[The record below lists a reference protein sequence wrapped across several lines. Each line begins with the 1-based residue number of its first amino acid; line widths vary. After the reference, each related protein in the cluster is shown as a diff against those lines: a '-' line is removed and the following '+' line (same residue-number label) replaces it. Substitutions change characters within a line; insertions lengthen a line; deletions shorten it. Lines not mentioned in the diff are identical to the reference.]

1 VLLVCAG
8 LIAAAIGTLLQQ
20 TDSLR
25 RLELQT
31 VDTRFSVRGP
41 ERAPD
46 DIVVVGVDDVTFGQL
61 DQQWPL
67 RRTVHAEVIDRLRKA
82 GAKLIAYD
90 IQFTEQSP
98 PGQEDEDSALLGAIA
113 DTGGRVVL
121 ATTETGRGGS
131 NKIFGGGDILSQI
144 DARPGNALIPADPG
158 AVRRRVPYSVGGLKS
173 FALVAAERASGKK
186 YTPADFGA
194 GGSWIDFH
202 GPPRSVPYVSMSKVL
217 SGDFRPSAFRGKIV
231 VVGAAAPSLQD
242 VSATS
247 TSGSGLAA
255 GPEIQAEAIST
266 ILRGLPLHGSPSL
279 LALVLLLAFAAVP
292 PLVSSRLAPIRAFLA
307 SIGVGGAYAVVAQVA
322 FDHGR
327 ILPVVYPLVTLGLSA
342 VATIA
347 VQYLFESFERQRVR
361 DYFARFVPETVVDE
375 VLAQTDGA
383 LRLGGVGRECTVL
396 FSDLRGFTSFG
407 EGKQPAEVIEI
418 LNDYLTEMSDAILD
432 NGGTLIS
439 YMGDGIMAIFGAPL
453 DQPDHRDR
461 ALATARE
468 MLERLGRFNA
478 RMNERALGDG
488 FRMGVGINTG
498 PVMCGNVGSQRRL
511 EYTAIGDTVNTA
523 SRVESMTK
531 GTDFQVFVADS
542 CRSGLDPMPEDLVF
556 VDDLPVRGRQGLIRL
571 WGLVEEPARAGGAPA
586 QDPATA
592 VSAD

>member
-8 LIAAAIGTLLQQ
+8 LIAAAIGTILQQ

-25 RLELQT
+25 RLELQS
-31 VDTRFSVRGP
+31 VDTRFSVRGSEP
-41 ERAPD
+41 APK
-46 DIVVVGVDDVTFGQL
+46 DIVVVGVDDTTFGAL
-61 DQQWPL
+61 NQQWPF
-67 RRTVHAEVIDRLRKA
+67 RRTIHADVIDRLRKA

-90 IQFTEQSP
+90 VQFTEKSA
-98 PGQEDEDSALLGAIA
+98 PGHEDDDSALLGAIF
-113 DTGGRVVL
+113 DTRGRVVL
-121 ATTETGRGGS
+121 ATTETGPGGS
-131 NKIFGGGDILSQI
+131 NKIFGGGSILRQI
-144 DARPGNALIPADPG
+144 DARPGNALLPLDPG
-158 AVRRRVPYSVGGLKS
+158 AVRRRVPYRVNGLKS
-173 FALVAAERASGKK
+173 FALVAAERVSGKT

-194 GGSWIDFH
+194 GGAWIDFH
-202 GPPRSVPYVSMSKVL
+202 GPPHSVPYVSMSRVL
-217 SGDFRPSAFRGKIV
+217 SGQFPPSAFRGKIV

-266 ILRGLPLHGSPSL
+266 ILRGLPLHGSSSL

-292 PLVSSRLAPIRAFLA
+292 PLLSSRLAPVGAFVA
-307 SIGVGGAYAVVAQVA
+307 SVGAGGAYAVVAQVA

-361 DYFARFVPETVVDE
+361 DYFARFVPEAVVDE

-432 NGGTLIS
+432 HGGTLIS

-488 FRMGVGINTG
+488 FRMGIGINTG
-498 PVMCGNVGSQRRL
+498 PVMCGNVGSHRRL

-523 SRVESMTK
+523 SRLESMTK
-531 GTDFQVFVADS
+531 GTEFQVYVADS
-542 CRSGLDPMPEDLVF
+542 CRSKLDPMPEDLVF
-556 VDDLPVRGRQGLIRL
+556 VDDLPVRGRQGRVRL
-571 WGLVEEPARAGGAPA
+571 WGLVEEPARAARAPA
-586 QDPATA
+586 HDPATA
-592 VSAD
+592 VSVE

>member
-8 LIAAAIGTLLQQ
+8 LIAAAIGTILQQ

-25 RLELQT
+25 QLELQT

-41 ERAPD
+41 ARPPD
-46 DIVVVGVDDVTFGQL
+46 DVVVVGVDDVTFEYVGK
-61 DQQWPL
+61 QWPFP
-67 RRTVHAEVIDRLRKA
+67 RTVHADVIDRLRKA

-90 IQFTEQSP
+90 VQFTEKSSP
-98 PGQEDEDSALLGAIA
+98 GHEDDDSALLGAIF
-113 DTGGRVVL
+113 DTRGRVVL
-121 ATTETGRGGS
+121 ATTETEKGKTG
-131 NKIFGGGDILSQI
+131 IFGGGDILRQI
-144 DARPGNALIPADPG
+144 GARAGNALLPLDPG
-158 AVRRRVPYSVGGLKS
+158 AVMRRVGSSVAGLKS
-173 FALVAAERASGKK
+173 FALVAAERASGKSYK
-186 YTPADFGA
+186 AADFGA
-194 GGSWIDFH
+194 GGAWIDFH
-202 GPPRSVPYVSMSKVL
+202 GPPRSVPYVSMSRVL
-217 SGDFRPSAFRGKIV
+217 SGHFRPSAFRGKIV

-266 ILRGLPLHGSPSL
+266 ILRGLPLHGSSSL
-279 LALVLLLAFAAVP
+279 LGLVLLLVFAAVP
-292 PLVSSRLAPIRAFLA
+292 PLVSSRLAPVRAFLA
-307 SIGVGGAYAVVAQVA
+307 SVGAGGAYAVVAQVA

-361 DYFARFVPETVVDE
+361 DYFARFVPEKVVDE

-407 EGKQPAEVIEI
+407 EGKQPAEVIEV

-432 NGGTLIS
+432 HGGTLIS

-488 FRMGVGINTG
+488 FRMGIGINTG
-498 PVMCGNVGSQRRL
+498 PVMCGNVGSHRRL

-523 SRVESMTK
+523 SRLESMTK
-531 GTDFQVFVADS
+531 GTEFQVFVADS
-542 CRSGLDPMPEDLVF
+542 CRSALDPMPEDLVF
-556 VDDLPVRGRQGLIRL
+556 VDDLPVRGRQGRVRL
-571 WGLVEEPARAGGAPA
+571 WGLVEEPAQPKRAPA
-586 QDPATA
+586 QAPATP
-592 VSAD
+592 VIVD

>member
-25 RLELQT
+25 QLELQT

-41 ERAPD
+41 ARPPD
-46 DIVVVGVDDVTFGQL
+46 DVVVVGVDDVTFKYVGK
-61 DQQWPL
+61 QWPFP
-67 RRTVHAEVIDRLRKA
+67 RTVHADVIDRLRKA

-90 IQFTEQSP
+90 VQFTEKSP
-98 PGQEDEDSALLGAIA
+98 PGHEAEDSALLGAIF
-113 DTGGRVVL
+113 DTRGRVVL
-121 ATTETGRGGS
+121 ATTETEKGKTGV
-131 NKIFGGGDILSQI
+131 FGGGDILRQI
-144 DARPGNALIPADPG
+144 DARAGNALLPLDPG
-158 AVRRRVPYSVGGLKS
+158 AVMRRVGYSVAGLKS

-186 YTPADFGA
+186 YAPADFGA
-194 GGSWIDFH
+194 GGAWIDFH
-202 GPPRSVPYVSMSKVL
+202 GPPRSVPYISMSNVL
-217 SGDFRPSAFRGKIV
+217 LGRFAPSTFQGKIV

-266 ILRGLPLHGSPSL
+266 ILRGLPLHGSSSL
-279 LALVLLLAFAAVP
+279 LALVLLLAFASAP
-292 PLVSSRLAPIRAFLA
+292 PLLSSRLAPIRAFLA
-307 SIGVGGAYAVVAQVA
+307 SVGAGGAYAVIAQVA

-347 VQYLFESFERQRVR
+347 VQYLFESFERRRVR
-361 DYFARFVPETVVDE
+361 DYFARFVPEAVVDE

-407 EGKQPAEVIEI
+407 EGKRPAEVIEV

-432 NGGTLIS
+432 HGGTLIS

-488 FRMGVGINTG
+488 FRMGIGINTG
-498 PVMCGNVGSQRRL
+498 PVMCGNVGSHRRL

-523 SRVESMTK
+523 SRLESMTK
-531 GTDFQVFVADS
+531 GTEFQVFVADS
-542 CRSGLDPMPEDLVF
+542 CRSALDPMPEDLVF
-556 VDDLPVRGRQGLIRL
+556 VDDLPVRGRQGRVRL
-571 WGLVEEPARAGGAPA
+571 WGLVEEPAEPERAPA
-586 QDPATA
+586 RAPATV

>member
-8 LIAAAIGTLLQQ
+8 LIAAAIGTILQQ

-41 ERAPD
+41 ERAPGD
-46 DIVVVGVDDVTFGQL
+46 VVVVGVDAATFKLL
-61 DQQWPL
+61 DKQWPFP
-67 RRTVHAEVIDRLRKA
+67 RTVHADVIDRLRKA
-82 GAKLIAYD
+82 GAKVIAYD
-90 IQFTEQSP
+90 VQFTEQSP
-98 PGQEDEDSALLGAIA
+98 PGHRNEDSALLGAIF
-113 DTGGRVVL
+113 DTRGRVVL
-121 ATTETGRGGS
+121 ATTETEKGKTGV
-131 NKIFGGGDILSQI
+131 FGGGDILRQI
-144 DARPGNALIPADPG
+144 DARAGNALIPADPG

-173 FALVAAERASGKK
+173 FALVAAERASGKRS
-186 YTPADFGA
+186 TPADFGA
-194 GGSWIDFH
+194 GGAWIDFH

-217 SGDFRPSAFRGKIV
+217 QGQFPAAAFRGKIV
-231 VVGAAAPSLQD
+231 VVGAVAPSLQD

-247 TSGSGLAA
+247 TSGSGLAS

-266 ILRGLPLHGSPSL
+266 ILRRLPLHGSPSL
-279 LALVLLLAFAAVP
+279 LALALLLAFAAVP
-292 PLVSSRLAPIRAFLA
+292 PLLSSRLAPVRAFVA
-307 SIGVGGAYAVVAQVA
+307 SVAAGGAYAVVAQVA

-361 DYFARFVPETVVDE
+361 DYFARFVPEKVVDE

-383 LRLGGVGRECTVL
+383 LRLGGVGRECTVM
-396 FSDLRGFTSFG
+396 FTDLRGFTSFG

-432 NGGTLIS
+432 HGGTLIS

-488 FRMGVGINTG
+488 FRMGIGINTG

-523 SRVESMTK
+523 SRIESMTK

-542 CRSGLDPMPEDLVF
+542 ARSGLDPIPEDLVF
-556 VDDLPVRGRQGLIRL
+556 VDDLPVRGRQGTVRL
-571 WGLVEEPARAGGAPA
+571 WGLVEEPAQPERAPA
-586 QDPATA
+586 HDPATV

>member
-8 LIAAAIGTLLQQ
+8 LIATVIGAVLQQ

-25 RLELQT
+25 RLELQS

-41 ERAPD
+41 EPAPKD
-46 DIVVVGVDDVTFGQL
+46 VVVVGVDAATFGAL
-61 DQQWPL
+61 NQQWPF
-67 RRTVHAEVIDRLRKA
+67 RRTIHADVIDRLRKA

-90 IQFTEQSP
+90 VQFTEKSSP
-98 PGQEDEDSALLGAIA
+98 GHEDDDSALLGAIF
-113 DTGGRVVL
+113 DTRGRVVL
-121 ATTETGRGGS
+121 ATTETGPGGS
-131 NKIFGGGDILSQI
+131 NKIFGGGSILRQI
-144 DARPGNALIPADPG
+144 DSRPGNALLPLDPG
-158 AVRRRVPYSVGGLKS
+158 AVRRRVPYSVNGLKS
-173 FALVAAERASGKK
+173 FALVAAERVSGKT

-194 GGSWIDFH
+194 GGAWIDFH
-202 GPPRSVPYVSMSKVL
+202 GPPHSVPYVSMSRVL
-217 SGDFRPSAFRGKIV
+217 SGQFPPSAFRGKIV

-279 LALVLLLAFAAVP
+279 LALVLLLAFAAIP
-292 PLVSSRLAPIRAFLA
+292 PLLSSRLAPIRAFLA
-307 SIGVGGAYAVVAQVA
+307 SVVVGGAYAVVAQVA

-347 VQYLFESFERQRVR
+347 AQYLFESFERRRVR
-361 DYFARFVPETVVDE
+361 DYFARFVPESVVDE
-375 VLAQTDGA
+375 VLAKTDGD

-432 NGGTLIS
+432 HGGTLIS

-488 FRMGVGINTG
+488 FRMGIGINTG
-498 PVMCGNVGSQRRL
+498 PVMCGNVGSSRRL

-523 SRVESMTK
+523 SRIESMTK
-531 GTDFQVFVADS
+531 GTDFQVFVADP

-556 VDDLPVRGRQGLIRL
+556 VDDFPIRGRQGRVRL
-571 WGLVEEPARAGGAPA
+571 WGLVEEPARAARAPA
-586 QDPATA
+586 HDPATA
-592 VSAD
+592 ISVE